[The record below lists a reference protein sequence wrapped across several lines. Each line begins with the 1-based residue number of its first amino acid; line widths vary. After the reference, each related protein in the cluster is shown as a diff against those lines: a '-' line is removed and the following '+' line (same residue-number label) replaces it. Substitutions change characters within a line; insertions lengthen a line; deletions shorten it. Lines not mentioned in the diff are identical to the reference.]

1 VELPSMAPTMCEHK
15 SGVCE
20 EPVREIRNLT
30 WSSSSKAEA
39 IAAILVLSDRLRAA
53 VPAARPPLRAW
64 RLWSHHRPRPSGGGV
79 VSGEE

>member
-1 VELPSMAPTMCEHK
+1 MQRVGAYAHLGGIVELPSRAPTMCEHK

-39 IAAILVLSDRLRAA
+39 IAAILVLLDRGYADFR
-53 VPAARPPLRAW
+53 
-64 RLWSHHRPRPSGGGV
+64 
-79 VSGEE
+79 